1 MVSPFMSFA
10 TGALQAVDKN
20 IDRYRAEKA
29 AEAER
34 ADAAAQRMKELEFQR
49 NTKLEVQ
56 ELAGE
61 QAIEANRVRYN
72 GEKLKSFKVYGKGEN
87 SIEVK
92 RAATPDKQ
100 SLNLLLAL
108 EANPDKFNALM
119 KDSVHGPVL
128 RADLRGAYGAV
139 RRTTGIFANDR
150 FGKAYGGEKPLNN
163 VEGYLRSFLGIK
175 NKQLLEQARLFGEK
189 RPDDAGDPP
198 PNTDLTVNRGGRIKD
213 LTGSNI
219 EGFDAAAEV
228 YRRNNL
234 GFKNQP
240 LEFSKRKLLSILT
253 DNNITDTTSLNRIV
267 KAATNPGLMTV
278 ISGTV
283 LPSQAQKDEALKYIT
298 NPENGFIDDSGKLN
312 INDFSQFV
320 TIFGRKMA
328 GTALE
333 ASDPMPQF
341 FQGNESPIQKKELE
355 STLASGSMASVAL
368 KTSKEI
374 RKQIKLSG
382 AGGSIIQRATALTG
396 EIPAFVNSA
405 GRLVRNI
412 MRDRGEGAN
421 FIIDAAGNKV
431 EALNQKAQDLFTNTA
446 AKAMKAEA
454 NFKNNQSQANQEAL
468 AAAKL
473 EMLELTFAY
482 QLTGILQGGTGGR
495 TISDQDITRAMA
507 MFRSSMG
514 TVTSRLQKLDFID
527 KLLTGAV
534 NKEVLFSILQRG
546 DTNRDMYI
554 SVSNASKL
562 FELGANLDNVQS
574 EANRYARENVG
585 ELPSKVRTN
594 NAQDIIKSAIQIPAV
609 ADSPNYE
616 KGRYTDGINMVLTEG
631 DKISPGMIV
640 GNRYVINAN
649 AYDLTRRMIQQFP
662 NQRTPEMAKGRET
675 VQKRVNSMVDSVFDL
690 VTGQVVP
697 AQLRT
702 EVQTKGKNKGK
713 EFPSIFIN
721 EVSDPA
727 PPAAPPAAPT
737 AAPTA
742 APPAATVPQA
752 AERLFRPALGR
763 SLESRRVRP
772 RPSTE
777 EEIATAEKERR
788 EEAQMN
794 AKRLEQNKLRAL
806 RGGSGIFSGRQ

>member
-1 MVSPFMSFA
+1 MVSPFMSIA

-20 IDRYRAEKA
+20 IDRYRAEQA

-34 ADAAAQRMKELEFQR
+34 ADAAAQRMKELNFQR
-49 NTKLEVQ
+49 QTKLDVQ

-61 QAIEANRVRYN
+61 QAKDAARIRFN
-72 GEKLKSFKVYGKGEN
+72 GERLKNFKVYGEGEN
-87 SIEVK
+87 AIEVR

-108 EANPDKFNALM
+108 EANPDKFDALM
-119 KDSVHGPVL
+119 NDAVHGPLL

-139 RRTTGIFANDR
+139 RRTSGVFSNDR
-150 FGKAYGGEKPLNN
+150 FGEAYGGEKPLNN
-163 VEGYLRSFLGIK
+163 VAGYLRSFLGIK
-175 NKQLLEQARLFGEK
+175 NKQLLEQARIFGEK
-189 RPDDAGDPP
+189 RPDDAGSAPV
-198 PNTDLTVNRGGRIKD
+198 NTDLTVMKGGQIKD
-213 LTGSNI
+213 ITGSNI

-234 GFKNQP
+234 GFKNRP
-240 LEFSKRKLLSILT
+240 LQFAKRQLLSKLT

-267 KAATNPGLMTV
+267 KAAANPGLMAV
-278 ISGTV
+278 ISGTI
-283 LPSQAQKDEALKYIT
+283 LPSQAQKDEALKFIT
-298 NPENGFIDDSGKLN
+298 NPENGFIDGSGKLN

-320 TIFGRKMA
+320 NIFGRKMA

-333 ASDPMPQF
+333 ASDPMPQL
-341 FQGNESPIQKKELE
+341 FQGNETALQKKELE
-355 STLASGSMASVAL
+355 SALASGNMARVAL
-368 KTSKEI
+368 KTSAEI
-374 RKQIKLSG
+374 RKQIELSG

-396 EIPAFVNSA
+396 EVPAFVASA
-405 GRLVRNI
+405 GNLVRSI
-412 MRDRGEGAN
+412 MRDRGQGAN
-421 FIIDAAGNKV
+421 FIIDAAGNRV
-431 EALNQKAQDLFTNTA
+431 QALNQKAQDLFTNTA

-454 NFKNNQSQANQEAL
+454 NFQNNQSEANQEAL

-546 DTNRDMYI
+546 DTNRDMFV

-562 FELGANLDNVQS
+562 FETGANLDNLQNQV
-574 EANRYARENVG
+574 NRYATEKVG
-585 ELPSKVRTN
+585 ELPSRVRTN
-594 NAQDIIKSAIQIPAV
+594 NAQEIIKSAVQIPAV
-609 ADSPNYE
+609 ADSPNYQ
-616 KGRYTDGINMVLTEG
+616 KGKYIDGVNMVLTQG
-631 DKISPGMIV
+631 DKIAPGMIV

-649 AYDLTRRMIQQFP
+649 AYELTRRMLQQFP

-727 PPAAPPAAPT
+727 SPAAAPT
-737 AAPTA
+737 
-742 APPAATVPQA
+742 AATVPQA

-777 EEIATAEKERR
+777 EEIAAAEKERR

-794 AKRLEQNKLRAL
+794 AKRLEQSRLRAL